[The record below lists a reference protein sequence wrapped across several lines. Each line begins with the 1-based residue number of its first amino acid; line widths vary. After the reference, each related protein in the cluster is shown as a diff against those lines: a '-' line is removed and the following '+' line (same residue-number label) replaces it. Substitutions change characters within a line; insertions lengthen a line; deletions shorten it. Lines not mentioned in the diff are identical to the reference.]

1 MSTMLEQAVVD
12 ANALREAALKSAES
26 AIVEKYSSQVK
37 DAMTQLLEQDED
49 SAIAGLSSETP
60 DDQEEVDQT
69 AIEGV
74 PMAHLPGDEDTVIV
88 DLRDILDA
96 VDSDEPS
103 ADDAVDATRDH
114 AETADN
120 IGLSLDDAPANRDD
134 DEEIDI
140 DEKDLVEMFKEILVV
155 DIPQIQLNRTIEK
168 IERAKIEEDDEDVSL
183 DKKIEDIRTD
193 GMDADDIAEYE
204 RTMAKNESLNKE
216 NRTLKKLA
224 RVMKEK
230 LEDINLQNARLFYAN
245 RVLSDTSLN
254 EQQKS
259 KIADVVGNANTV
271 EEAKMVFETLQKTMA
286 DTRPAGG
293 PKSLSEAITK
303 RSSIILGGSRH
314 QGEEKTPT
322 SANPTYNRWAALA
335 GTKRTD

>member
-1 MSTMLEQAVVD
+1 MSSMLEQAVLD

-26 AIVEKYSSQVK
+26 AIVEKYSAEVK
-37 DAMTQLLEQDED
+37 DAVNRLLEQDDELGLGEEPT
-49 SAIAGLSSETP
+49 AAAG
-60 DDQEEVDQT
+60 EEKVDKT

-74 PMAHLPGDEDTVIV
+74 PMAHVPGDDETVVV

-96 VDSDEPS
+96 VEADEPS
-103 ADDAVDATRDH
+103 AEDALDATRDH
-114 AETADN
+114 EEAADN
-120 IGLSLDDAPANRDD
+120 IGISLDDAPANRD

-155 DIPQIQLNRTIEK
+155 DIPQIQLDRTIEK
-168 IERAKIEEDDEDVSL
+168 IERAQIEEDDEDVML

-193 GMDADDIAEYE
+193 GMDEDDIAEYE

-216 NRTLKKLA
+216 NNTLKKLM

-245 RVLSDTSLN
+245 RVLSDSSLN

-259 KIADVVGNANTV
+259 KIADVVGKANTV

-286 DTRPAGG
+286 DTRPANG
-293 PKSLSEAITK
+293 PKSLSEAVTR

-314 QGEEKTPT
+314 QEEETT
-322 SANPTYNRWAALA
+322 TANPTYNRWAALA
-335 GTKRTD
+335 GTKSTD

>member
-1 MSTMLEQAVVD
+1 MLEQAVVD
-12 ANALREAALKSAES
+12 ANSLREAALKSAES
-26 AIVEKYSSQVK
+26 AIVEKYSAEVK
-37 DAMTQLLEQDED
+37 DAVGRLLEQDDDPFAPED
-49 SAIAGLSSETP
+49 AGT
-60 DDQEEVDQT
+60 EEVDKT

-74 PMAHLPGDEDTVIV
+74 PMAHLPGDDDTVVV
-88 DLRDILDA
+88 DLRDIIDA
-96 VDSDEPS
+96 VESDDPS
-103 ADDAVDATRDH
+103 ADDALDATRDH
-114 AETADN
+114 EEAADH
-120 IGLSLDDAPANRDD
+120 IGISLDDAPANRD

-155 DIPQIQLNRTIEK
+155 DIPQIQLDRTIEK
-168 IERAKIEEDDEDVSL
+168 IERAKVEEDDEDVML

-193 GMDADDIAEYE
+193 GMNSDDIAEYE

-216 NRTLKKLA
+216 NKTLKKLA

-259 KIADVVGNANTV
+259 KIADVVGKANTV

-286 DTRPAGG
+286 DTRSTTG
-293 PKSLSEAITK
+293 PKSLAEAVTR

-314 QGEEKTPT
+314 QEEEETT
-322 SANPTYNRWAALA
+322 LANPTYNRWAALA
-335 GTKRTD
+335 GTKSTD